1 MKTIFLMDTYVGG
14 HHLMYLRCIGK
25 TLLELGYQ
33 VIIFYPEPHQVADWL
48 NVQCPNQF
56 HKCKTLPIQEPAVAR
71 LPLLGRLPQPFNVL
85 ARWQRAATV
94 AKTAASA
101 LGKPPDLVL
110 FNWLDSY
117 LSAYIP
123 RQIVSQIFP
132 YAWAGL
138 CFQPQLPFGVSSPR
152 REGKFNYH
160 EVLNADRCRAVG
172 VLDANMAIA
181 LQQQIRCPVVTF
193 PDFTD
198 QSTPDRAFAV
208 AQAIRQQAQGRPIV
222 GLLGSLNKRK
232 GLLTLMEAAISDQS
246 KNWFFAFV
254 GQLSTYTM
262 SPAESDRVQAIVASA
277 PSNCFFHLERIPDEP
292 QFNALVETCD
302 VLFAAYENFPYSSNL
317 LTKAAVFNKPV
328 IASQGVCMGE
338 RVEQFQL
345 GVAIAEGNVEQCI
358 AAVQQLC
365 DYTRTSTD
373 SPTFTPDF
381 AGYRQQ
387 HSIAQLRVALQ
398 EVLAHV

>member
-1 MKTIFLMDTYVGG
+1 MKTILLMDTHVGG
-14 HHLMYLRCIGK
+14 HHLMYLRFIGK
-25 TLLELGYQ
+25 TLLELGHQ
-33 VIIFYPEPHQVADWL
+33 VIVFCPEPDQLADWIS
-48 NVQCPNQF
+48 VQCPEQLHRF
-56 HKCKTLPIQEPAVAR
+56 KTLPVQEPAPVR

-85 ARWQRAATV
+85 TRWQHAAVV

-101 LGKPPDLVL
+101 LGKTPDLFL

-117 LSAYIP
+117 LSAYMP
-123 RQIVSQIFP
+123 RQLIDQIFP

-138 CFQPQLPFGVSSPR
+138 CFQPQLPFPSFSQRTGV
-152 REGKFNYH
+152 FNYH
-160 EVLNADRCRAVG
+160 EVLNADRCRGVG
-172 VLDANMAIA
+172 VLDAGMATE
-181 LQQQIRCPVVTF
+181 LQQQIRNPVVTF

-198 QSTPDRAFAV
+198 ESTPDQDFAV
-208 AQAIRQQAQGRPIV
+208 VKTLQQQAQGRTVI

-232 GLLTLMEAAISDQS
+232 GLLTLLETALRSPS
-246 KNWFFAFV
+246 ENWFFAFV

-262 SPAESDRVQAIVASA
+262 LPAEVERVEAIVASA

-328 IASQGVCMGE
+328 IASQGVCMGD
-338 RVEQFQL
+338 RVKQFQL

-358 AAVQQLC
+358 AAVQEVCQDTL
-365 DYTRTSTD
+365 
-373 SPTFTPDF
+373 SPNF

-387 HSIAQLRVALQ
+387 HSIDQLHLSLQ
-398 EVLAHV
+398 EMLIHV